1 MFTGTFAL
9 TILGAVA
16 LSVVPTVASSQTADL
31 GFAIEQARMSYRDA
45 CYRRNP
51 VAFGYASEH
60 RRLDRGRWAG
70 CPVIR
75 GRSQ

>member
-1 MFTGTFAL
+1 MFTRAL
-9 TILGAVA
+9 AFTVLGAVA
-16 LSVVPTVASSQTADL
+16 LSVVPNVASSHTADL

-45 CYRRNP
+45 CYRRNH
-51 VAFGYASEH
+51 VAFGYASEY
-60 RRLDRGRWAG
+60 RRLDHGRWAG

>member
-1 MFTGTFAL
+1 MFTRAFAL
-9 TILGAVA
+9 TVLGAVA

-31 GFAIEQARMSYRDA
+31 GFAIEQARKSYRDA
-45 CYRRNP
+45 WYRH
-51 VAFGYASEH
+51 VAFGYASEY

>member
-1 MFTGTFAL
+1 MFTRAL
-9 TILGAVA
+9 AFTVLGAVA
-16 LSVVPTVASSQTADL
+16 LSVVPTVASSHTADL
-31 GFAIEQARMSYRDA
+31 GFAIEQARKSYRDA
-45 CYRRNP
+45 WYRRGH